1 MKIKSDIDLC
11 PAAIKNLF
19 IETSNT
25 NKTGTSNDIHRIFN
39 VSGFESEF

>member
-1 MKIKSDIDLC
+1 MSDIDLS
-11 PAAIKNLF
+11 PVAIKNLF

-25 NKTGTSNDIHRIFN
+25 NKTGTNNDIYRMLN